1 MADMASSG
9 HGRARAGGFT
19 LIELLVVVAIVAILA
34 AIATAAYDWAVRK
47 ARRGVAQAC
56 LTEAAQFMERFYTI
70 NLNYAQDGDGNP
82 PPAPGCSQD
91 VGDHYT
97 IGFVAGQPTATT
109 YAIQAVPRGSQ
120 ARDSVCGTMSVNER
134 GVKEPAGDCWQ

>member
-1 MADMASSG
+1 MTAMASPG

-19 LIELLVVVAIVAILA
+19 LIELMVVVAIVAILA

-56 LTEAAQFMERFYTI
+56 LTEAAQFMERFYTV
-70 NLNYAQDGDGNP
+70 NMSYEAAPQ
-82 PPAPGCSQD
+82 PGCSQD

-120 ARDSVCGTMSVNER
+120 ARDAMCGTMSVNER